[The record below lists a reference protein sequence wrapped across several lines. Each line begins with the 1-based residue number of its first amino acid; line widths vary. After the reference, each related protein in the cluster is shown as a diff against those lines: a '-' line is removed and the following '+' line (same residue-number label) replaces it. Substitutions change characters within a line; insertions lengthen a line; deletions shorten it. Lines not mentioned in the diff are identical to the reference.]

1 MELLG
6 GKNEKD
12 SIFIF
17 RDIVG
22 VFWLPDGAKRRSKKS
37 ESGPLLYSG
46 TIEGGQWEIRY
57 KKEVKDGITSEVVNY
72 ILTENATGK
81 RVGIA
86 VNTQSTS
93 ESNSVYKFAI
103 MAARK
108 TEAFPSLFWDR
119 YVINLGQSS
128 MLLDNT
134 IATPGEEEDYYLFV
148 MMGGIDRYDLQSL
161 KEATSISVE
170 LNNTTDES
178 RKTTIPVHPN
188 FQRALLSKMP

>member
-1 MELLG
+1 MKKILSLFFVILLVFSGCQMEPKEEA
-6 GKNEKD
+6 KNPNQD
-12 SIFIF
+12 T
-17 RDIVG
+17 
-22 VFWLPDGAKRRSKKS
+22 
-37 ESGPLLYSG
+37 LLYSG

-86 VNTQSTS
+86 VNKQSTS

-148 MMGGIDRYDLQSL
+148 MMGGIDHGKLQSL
-161 KEATSISVE
+161 KEATAISVE
-170 LNNTTDES
+170 LQSTTDGA

>member
-1 MELLG
+1 MKKIVSLFFVMLLVFSGCQMEP
-6 GKNEKD
+6 KEE
-12 SIFIF
+12 
-17 RDIVG
+17 
-22 VFWLPDGAKRRSKKS
+22 AKKTNDDT
-37 ESGPLLYSG
+37 LLYTG

-57 KKEVKDGITSEVVNY
+57 QKEVEDGITSEVVNY
-72 ILTENATGK
+72 VLTDSATGRK
-81 RVGIA
+81 VGIA
-86 VNTQSTS
+86 VNKQSTS

-148 MMGGIDRYDLQSL
+148 MMGGIDHGKLQSL
-161 KEATSISVE
+161 KEATAISVE
-170 LNNTTDES
+170 LQSTTDGA

-188 FQRALLSKMP
+188 FQRALLSKMQ

>member
-1 MELLG
+1 MEKIVSLFFVLLFSSCEMESKEEA
-6 GKNEKD
+6 KNPNQD
-12 SIFIF
+12 T
-17 RDIVG
+17 
-22 VFWLPDGAKRRSKKS
+22 
-37 ESGPLLYSG
+37 LLYSG
-46 TIEGGQWEIRY
+46 TVEGGKWEIYY

-86 VNTQSTS
+86 VNKQSTS

-178 RKTTIPVHPN
+178 RKTTILVHSD
-188 FQRALLSKMP
+188 FQRALLARML

>member
-1 MELLG
+1 MKKILSLFFVILLVFSGCQMEPKEEA
-6 GKNEKD
+6 KNPNQD
-12 SIFIF
+12 T
-17 RDIVG
+17 
-22 VFWLPDGAKRRSKKS
+22 
-37 ESGPLLYSG
+37 LLYSG
-46 TIEGGQWEIRY
+46 TIEGGKWEICY

-86 VNTQSTS
+86 VNKQSTS
-93 ESNSVYKFAI
+93 ESNSIYKFAI

-134 IATPGEEEDYYLFV
+134 IAIPGEEDGYYMF
-148 MMGGIDRYDLQSL
+148 MMVGGIDRHDLQSL

>member
-1 MELLG
+1 MKNILSLFFVMLLVFSSCQMEPKEEE
-6 GKNEKD
+6 KNPNQD
-12 SIFIF
+12 T
-17 RDIVG
+17 
-22 VFWLPDGAKRRSKKS
+22 
-37 ESGPLLYSG
+37 LLYSG
-46 TIEGGQWEIRY
+46 TVEGGKWEICY
-57 KKEVKDGITSEVVNY
+57 EKEVKDGITSEVVNY

-86 VNTQSTS
+86 VNKQSTS

-134 IATPGEEEDYYLFV
+134 IATPGEEEDYYMF
-148 MMGGIDRYDLQSL
+148 MMVGGIDHDKLQSL
-161 KEATSISVE
+161 KEATLITVE
-170 LNNTTDES
+170 LISSTNPERTTQ
-178 RKTTIPVHPN
+178 IPVVPN
-188 FQRALLSKMP
+188 FQKALLAKMP